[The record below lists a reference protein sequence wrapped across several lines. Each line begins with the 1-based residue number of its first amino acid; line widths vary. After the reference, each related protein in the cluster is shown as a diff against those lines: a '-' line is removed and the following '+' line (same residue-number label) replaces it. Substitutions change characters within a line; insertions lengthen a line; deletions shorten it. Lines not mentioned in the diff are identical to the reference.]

1 VPTYGYAGR
10 EPDASG
16 LVQMR
21 ARYYAP
27 GYGQFISRDPLGLA
41 AGINP
46 YAYAEGNPLGFND
59 PDGLLARR
67 VGNAAAEYW
76 GENKRALADFS
87 RGFLGSDPL
96 GPESPLAEQMGRWS
110 RIAIDWGLIGFDIA
124 NTPFSPAPD
133 AGLLGAS
140 GVAART
146 LAREAAEAGAA
157 KGGAANIAAHEA
169 YKDGLR
175 AAMSKPAV
183 SDPALARLIDP
194 LYRPNATVGSGS
206 TAAAIRQELATGQPV
221 GGAFHSQKAAD
232 SIRSLER
239 WLSNNPAARPGDRA
253 AAENVI
259 RDMSNALG
267 GR

>member
-1 VPTYGYAGR
+1 MLDAAGDGAIMG
-10 EPDASG
+10 PALGAVSG
-16 LVQMR
+16 LAGGSAAVESSR
-21 ARYYAP
+21 AP
-27 GYGQFISRDPLGLA
+27 
-41 AGINP
+41 
-46 YAYAEGNPLGFND
+46 
-59 PDGLLARR
+59 
-67 VGNAAAEYW
+67 
-76 GENKRALADFS
+76 
-87 RGFLGSDPL
+87 
-96 GPESPLAEQMGRWS
+96 
-110 RIAIDWGLIGFDIA
+110 
-124 NTPFSPAPD
+124 
-133 AGLLGAS
+133 
-140 GVAART
+140 
-146 LAREAAEAGAA
+146 AA

-239 WLSNNPAARPGDRA
+239 WLSNNPAARTGDRA

-259 RDMSNALG
+259 KDMSNALG